1 MKDYDAIVLATG
13 ATKPRDLN
21 VPGRKLKGIEFA
33 VDYLKENIDFA
44 LSFFRE
50 EMPSV
55 RVMEP
60 EGTYL
65 LWLDFSSYSL
75 TDRELRDTLIH
86 KGKVVLNPG
95 ISFGPQGSQH
105 MRLNLACSKETLEEG
120 LLRIKKAFN

>member
-1 MKDYDAIVLATG
+1 MPFLFSV
-13 ATKPRDLN
+13 
-21 VPGRKLKGIEFA
+21 
-33 VDYLKENIDFA
+33 
-44 LSFFRE
+44 E
-50 EMPSV
+50 ELPSV